1 MIGITKLICCFPNKQ
16 ILCRRQTPFST
27 KEQQGILLGGNG
39 ILYAMMVALSRAF
52 RIQPSLTKV
61 WWLPITPLLTISVS
75 LLSLSS
81 HANPLSLSALALKVF
96 V

>member
-1 MIGITKLICCFPNKQ
+1 MV
-16 ILCRRQTPFST
+16 RQTTSFIENST
-27 KEQQGILLGGNG
+27 EAGILLGGNG

-81 HANPLSLSALALKVF
+81 HANPLSLSALALKGF

>member
-1 MIGITKLICCFPNKQ
+1 MLIVFYSGKFRC
-16 ILCRRQTPFST
+16 IEVDRQTTSFIENST
-27 KEQQGILLGGNG
+27 EAGILLGGNG

-61 WWLPITPLLTISVS
+61 WWLPLTPLLTISVS

-81 HANPLSLSALALKVF
+81 HVNPLSLSALALKVF